1 MSNEAVIISLDKYIT
16 TVNAKIGDH
25 VYKVRKMGAGDALDL
40 SALASEAEQ
49 AQVNV
54 LNLRGKYESAKDD
67 DKKLEI
73 LHEIGEAMKPLSNI
87 QNRMMNI
94 YCSLFDDGDD
104 GHYTKNLINALGIEQ
119 AQKVYNEIMG
129 KANGKDEKESA

>member
-1 MSNEAVIISLDKYIT
+1 MSNEAVSISLDKYIT

-25 VYKVRKMGAGDALDL
+25 VYRVRKMGAGDALDL
-40 SALASEAEQ
+40 STLASEAEQ

-73 LHEIGEAMKPLSNI
+73 LHEIGEAMKPLSSI
-87 QNRMMNI
+87 QKRMI
-94 YCSLFDDGDD
+94 EVYCSLFDDGDD
-104 GHYTKNLINALGIEQ
+104 GHYTKNLISALGIEN
-119 AQKVYNEIMG
+119 AQKLYQEIMG
-129 KANGKDEKESA
+129 QANGKDEEKSA

>member
-1 MSNEAVIISLDKYIT
+1 MSNEAVSISIDNYIT

-40 SALASEAEQ
+40 STLASEAEQ

-67 DKKLEI
+67 NSKLEI

-87 QNRMMNI
+87 QNRMTEV
-94 YCSLFDDGDD
+94 YCGLFDDGDD
-104 GHYTKNLINALGIEQ
+104 GHYTKNLIKALGVEN
-119 AQKVYNEIMG
+119 AQKLYQDIMRQADG
-129 KANGKDEKESA
+129 KSEEKSA